1 MTDAPE
7 PAPPGCGYDGSMK
20 PSPLR
25 EAILSIVVAIATILI
40 IAGVSVALFLTPT
53 WVGFEQG
60 RTGAAALTGFS
71 APEVDQVTG
80 DVLHDLVIGP
90 PAFAETVRGQAVF
103 NPRERSHLVDV
114 RTVFGGFGLLVLIA
128 IVVLVATRFGSR
140 GSRAFRR
147 GVGVGALVLAAAIIV
162 GGLISAVAFDQAFE
176 TFHQLF
182 FPGGTYDFDPA
193 ADRLVQLFPIRF
205 WEETSLAVGA
215 VILLVCSGLSVW
227 ALRPRRNR

>member
-7 PAPPGCGYDGSMK
+7 PAPPAGGYDGSMK

-60 RTGAAALTGFS
+60 RSGAAAITGFS
-71 APEVDQVTG
+71 ATEVDQVTG
-80 DVLHDLVIGP
+80 AVLHDLVIGP
-90 PAFAETVRGQAVF
+90 PDFAETVRGLAVF
-103 NPRERSHLVDV
+103 APRERSHLVDV
-114 RTVFGGFGLLVLIA
+114 RTVFGAFGLLVLIGV
-128 IVVLVATRFGSR
+128 VVLIVTRFGSH

-147 GVGVGALVLAAAIIV
+147 GVGIGALVLAAMVVV
-162 GGLISAVAFDQAFE
+162 GGIVSAVAFDQAFE

-182 FPGGTYDFDPA
+182 FPGGTYTFDPS
-193 ADRLVQLFPIRF
+193 ADRLVQLFPIQL

-215 VILLVCSGLSVW
+215 VILLVCSGVSFW
-227 ALRPRRNR
+227 AFHPRSNA